1 MKYLISL
8 LFLLIPLSVFWATNE
23 QISRLETYDKKIE
36 ELRLQKSELETSWED
51 FRNTYGW
58 ITEFISKNLS
68 ANDREELNTIVT
80 HYLALS
86 RETSQNIETRNT
98 FLKSLE
104 KFIDEDKKSNF
115 EKYRTVSMSIESE
128 RLELNTLIKNTEQL
142 KQERTDILRTHIAD
156 NALERRQLI
165 KERIE
170 VLLRQ
175 RLDSFISN
183 ENFIKLPND
192 RKILVF
198 WRILWRIQMQ
208 QSELEASGIK
218 TTVQL
223 DRIETYKAI
232 EAIMLEYINSWR

>member
-115 EKYRTVSMSIESE
+115 EKYRTVSMNIESE